1 MKWALKGLSL
11 QRQAMLAAEAKQA
24 AGPKNL
30 VMTRANKGKDLDR
43 HFVSEAQPASMMT
56 YKGVK
61 G

>member
-1 MKWALKGLSL
+1 
-11 QRQAMLAAEAKQA
+11 MLAAEAKQA
-24 AGPKNL
+24 TGPKNL

-43 HFVSEAQPASMMT
+43 HFVGEAQPASMMT